1 MAKSKGKKCL
11 GFIGIVVKSKKKKKK
26 EKVIKTFMS
35 EVFTL

>member
-1 MAKSKGKKCL
+1 MPWFYWDS
-11 GFIGIVVKSKKKKKK
+11 SKKEKKKK

>member
-11 GFIGIVVKSKKKKKK
+11 GFIGIVVKSKKKKK